1 MSLIDAAYEQTTRD
15 DGTVVAWLRNVHVT
29 SGLARRADALPLD
42 SSGAYAVVVYHPDT
56 DAIESVKAPLG
67 FTQGKEAYR
76 DARQ

>member
-29 SGLARRADALPLD
+29 RELARRSDALPLD
-42 SSGAYAVVVYHPDT
+42 SSGAYAVVVYDPTT
-56 DAIESVKAPLG
+56 DEIERVEAPLG

-76 DARQ
+76 ANR